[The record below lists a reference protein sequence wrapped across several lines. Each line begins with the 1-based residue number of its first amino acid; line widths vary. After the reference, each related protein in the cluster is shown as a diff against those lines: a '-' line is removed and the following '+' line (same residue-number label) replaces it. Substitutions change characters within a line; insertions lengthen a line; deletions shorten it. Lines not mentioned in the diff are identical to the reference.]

1 MIKSTLIKN
10 VKIVNE
16 GKIFKGDIRI
26 KQEKISLIAPSIPLT
41 QDENVV
47 DGDNKYLIPGL
58 IDDQVHFR
66 EPGLTHKGD
75 IYTESRAAVA
85 GGITSFIE
93 MPNTNPQTTTMEK
106 IDQKLEIASRNSA
119 ANYGFMFGGTNTNL
133 EEIKKIDENK
143 VAGLKLFLG
152 SSTGNM
158 LVNKKEVLKE
168 IFKTSKL
175 VISVHCEDELT
186 IKNNLNHYLKIYGK
200 NIPFKFHP
208 KIRSSEACFKSSSE
222 AVKLALETGAR
233 LHVFHLSTANET
245 KLFSKIPLEE
255 KQITSE
261 VCTHHLWFSDKD
273 YKNKGSKIKWNPA
286 IKTEEDRTKLWEALN
301 EDLIDVYATD
311 HSPHTIDEKN
321 LPYTESPS
329 GGPLVQHGLLAMLDC
344 VNKGKITLE
353 KFVEKASHNPAKIF
367 KIKKRGFLK
376 KNFYADMVLIDL
388 EGKTNVTKNNI
399 MYKCGWSPF
408 EGYIFNSSVIKTWV
422 NGKLLYDKGKII
434 ESGSAKRLEFIR

>member
-26 KQEKISLIAPSIPLT
+26 KQDKISLIAPSIPLT

-208 KIRSSEACFKSSSE
+208 KIRSSEACFKSSSD
-222 AVKLALETGAR
+222 AVKLAVETGAR

-344 VNKGKITLE
+344 VNRGKITLE

-434 ESGSAKRLEFIR
+434 ESGSAKRLEYIR

>member
-10 VKIVNE
+10 VNIVNE
-16 GKIFKGDIRI
+16 GKVFKGDIRI
-26 KQEKISLIAPSIPLT
+26 KQEKISLIAPFIPIS
-41 QDENVV
+41 QDENLVE
-47 DGDNKYLIPGL
+47 GNNKYLIPGL

-75 IYTESRAAVA
+75 IYSESRAAVA

-93 MPNTNPQTTTMEK
+93 MPNTKPQTTTMKK
-106 IDQKLEIASRNSA
+106 IEHKLEIASINSV
-119 ANYGFMFGGTNTNL
+119 ANYGFMFGGTNSNL
-133 EEIKKIDENK
+133 DEIKKIDQNK

-158 LVNKKEVLKE
+158 LVNKKEVIKE
-168 IFKTSKL
+168 IFKSSKL
-175 VISVHCEDELT
+175 VISVHCEDEL
-186 IKNNLNHYLKIYGK
+186 IIRKNLNIYLGMYGK

-222 AVKLALETGAR
+222 AVNLALETGAR
-233 LHVFHLSTANET
+233 LHVFHISTGNET
-245 KLFSKIPLEE
+245 KLFSKIPIEE

-273 YKNKGSKIKWNPA
+273 YESKGSKIKWNPA
-286 IKTEEDRTKLWEALN
+286 IKSKEDRNALWEALN
-301 EDLIDVYATD
+301 DDRIDVYATD
-311 HSPHTIDEKN
+311 HAPHTINEKK

-329 GGPLVQHGLLAMLDC
+329 GGPLVQHGLLAMLDS

-376 KNFYADMVLIDL
+376 ENFYADMVLIDL
-388 EGKTNVTKNNI
+388 EGKTKVTKNNI

-408 EGYIFNSSVIKTWV
+408 EGYLFNSSILKTWV

-434 ESGSAKRLEFIR
+434 ESGPAKKLEYTR

>member
-1 MIKSTLIKN
+1 MTKSTIIKN
-10 VKIVNE
+10 VNIVNE
-16 GKIFKGDIRI
+16 GRIFKGDLRI
-26 KQEKISLIAPSIPLT
+26 QEEKISLIASSIPISNS
-41 QDENVV
+41 ENVV
-47 DGDNKYLIPGL
+47 EGNSKFLIPGL

-75 IYTESRAAVA
+75 IYSESRAAVA

-93 MPNTNPQTTTMEK
+93 MPNTNPLTTNMKK
-106 IDQKLEIASRNSA
+106 IEEKLEIASKNSV
-119 ANYGFMFGGTNTNL
+119 ANYGFMFGGTNSNL
-133 EEIKKIDENK
+133 DEIKKIDESK

-208 KIRSSEACFKSSSE
+208 KIRSSEACFKSSSD
-222 AVKLALETGAR
+222 AVKLAVETGAR

-434 ESGSAKRLEFIR
+434 ESGSAKRLEYIR

>member
-208 KIRSSEACFKSSSE
+208 KIRSSEACFKSSSD

-233 LHVFHLSTANET
+233 LHVFHLSTGNET

-273 YKNKGSKIKWNPA
+273 YKSKGSKIKWNPA

-321 LPYTESPS
+321 LSYTESPS
-329 GGPLVQHGLLAMLDC
+329 GGPLVQHGLLAMLDS

-434 ESGSAKRLEFIR
+434 ESGSAKRLEYIR

>member
-208 KIRSSEACFKSSSE
+208 KIRSSEACFKSSSD

-233 LHVFHLSTANET
+233 LHVFHLSTGNET

-273 YKNKGSKIKWNPA
+273 YKSKGSKIKWNPA

-321 LPYTESPS
+321 LPYIESPS
-329 GGPLVQHGLLAMLDC
+329 GGPLVQHGLLAMLDS

-434 ESGSAKRLEFIR
+434 ESGSAKRLEYIR

>member
-208 KIRSSEACFKSSSE
+208 KIRSSEACFKSSSD

-233 LHVFHLSTANET
+233 LHVFHLSTGNET

-434 ESGSAKRLEFIR
+434 ESGSAKRLEYIR

>member
-1 MIKSTLIKN
+1 MIKSTLIRN
-10 VKIVNE
+10 VNIVNE
-16 GKIFKGDIRI
+16 GKIFKSDIRI
-26 KQEKISLIAPSIPLT
+26 KQDKISLIAPSIPLSE
-41 QDENVV
+41 DENIVE
-47 DGDNKYLIPGL
+47 GNNKYLIPGL

-75 IYTESRAAVA
+75 IYSESRAAVA

-93 MPNTNPQTTTMEK
+93 MPNTEPQTTTMKK
-106 IDQKLEIASRNSA
+106 IEQKLEIASRNSV
-119 ANYGFMFGGTNTNL
+119 ANYGFMFGGTNSNL
-133 EEIKKIDENK
+133 DEIKKIDENK

-158 LVNKKEVLKE
+158 LVNKKEVIKE
-168 IFKTSKL
+168 IFKSSKL
-175 VISVHCEDELT
+175 VISVHCEDEL
-186 IKNNLNHYLKIYGK
+186 IIRKNLNSYLGMYGK

-233 LHVFHLSTANET
+233 LHVFHISTGIET
-245 KLFSKIPLEE
+245 KLFSKMPLEE

-261 VCTHHLWFSDKD
+261 VCIHHLWFSDKD
-273 YKNKGSKIKWNPA
+273 YESKGCKIKWNPA
-286 IKTEEDRTKLWEALN
+286 IKTKEDRSALWEALN
-301 EDLIDVYATD
+301 EDKIDVYATD
-311 HSPHTIDEKN
+311 HAPHTINEKK
-321 LPYTESPS
+321 LAYTESPS
-329 GGPLVQHGLLAMLDC
+329 GGPLVQHGLLAMLDS

-376 KNFYADMVLIDL
+376 ENFYADMVLIDL
-388 EGKTNVTKNNI
+388 EGKTKVTKNNI

-408 EGYIFNSSVIKTWV
+408 EGYIFNSSIIKTWV

-434 ESGSAKRLEFIR
+434 ESGPAKKLEYSR

>member
-47 DGDNKYLIPGL
+47 EGDNKYLIPGL

-186 IKNNLNHYLKIYGK
+186 IKNNLNQYLKIYGK

-208 KIRSSEACFKSSSE
+208 KIRSSEACFKSSSD

-233 LHVFHLSTANET
+233 LHVFHLSTGNET

-273 YKNKGSKIKWNPA
+273 YKSKGSKIKWNPA
-286 IKTEEDRTKLWEALN
+286 IKTEEDRSKLWEALN

-329 GGPLVQHGLLAMLDC
+329 GGPLVQHGLLAMLDS

-434 ESGSAKRLEFIR
+434 ESASAKRLEYIR

>member
-208 KIRSSEACFKSSSE
+208 KIRSSEACFKSSSD

-233 LHVFHLSTANET
+233 LHVFHLSTGNET

-329 GGPLVQHGLLAMLDC
+329 GGPLVQHGLLAMLDS

-376 KNFYADMVLIDL
+376 KNFYADMVLVDL

-434 ESGSAKRLEFIR
+434 ESGSAKRLEYIR

>member
-208 KIRSSEACFKSSSE
+208 KIRSSEACFKSSSD

-233 LHVFHLSTANET
+233 LHVFHLSTGNET

-273 YKNKGSKIKWNPA
+273 YKSKGSKIKWNPA

-434 ESGSAKRLEFIR
+434 ESGSAKRLEYIR

>member
-186 IKNNLNHYLKIYGK
+186 IKNNLNQYLKIYGK

-208 KIRSSEACFKSSSE
+208 KIRSSEACFKSSSD

-233 LHVFHLSTANET
+233 LHVFHLSTGNET

-286 IKTEEDRTKLWEALN
+286 IKTAEDRTKLWEALN

-329 GGPLVQHGLLAMLDC
+329 GGPLVQHGLLAMLDS

-434 ESGSAKRLEFIR
+434 ESGSAKRLEYIR

>member
-10 VKIVNE
+10 VNIVNE
-16 GKIFKGDIRI
+16 GKVFKSDIRI
-26 KQEKISLIAPSIPLT
+26 KQEKISLIAPFIPLS
-41 QDENVV
+41 QDEHLLEGN
-47 DGDNKYLIPGL
+47 NKYLIPGL

-75 IYTESRAAVA
+75 IYSESRAAVA

-93 MPNTNPQTTTMEK
+93 MPNTKPQTTTMKK
-106 IDQKLEIASRNSA
+106 IEQKLEIASRNSV
-119 ANYGFMFGGTNTNL
+119 ANYGFMFGGTNSNL
-133 EEIKKIDENK
+133 DEIKKIDENK

-158 LVNKKEVLKE
+158 LVNKKEVIKE
-168 IFKTSKL
+168 IFKSSKL
-175 VISVHCEDELT
+175 VISVHCEDEL
-186 IKNNLNHYLKIYGK
+186 IIRKNLNLYLGIYGN

-222 AVKLALETGAR
+222 AINLALETGAR
-233 LHVFHLSTANET
+233 LHVFHISTGNET
-245 KLFSKIPLEE
+245 KLFSKIPIEE

-273 YKNKGSKIKWNPA
+273 YESKGSKIKWNPA
-286 IKTEEDRTKLWEALN
+286 IKSKEDRNALWEALN
-301 EDLIDVYATD
+301 EDRIDVYATD
-311 HSPHTIDEKN
+311 HAPHTINEKK

-329 GGPLVQHGLLAMLDC
+329 GGPLVQHGLLAMLDS

-376 KNFYADMVLIDL
+376 ENFYADMVLIDL
-388 EGKTNVTKNNI
+388 EGKTKVTKNNI

-408 EGYIFNSSVIKTWV
+408 EGYLFNSSILKTWV

-434 ESGSAKRLEFIR
+434 ESGPAKKLEYTR

>member
-1 MIKSTLIKN
+1 MTKSTLIKN
-10 VKIVNE
+10 VNIVNE
-16 GKIFKGDIRI
+16 GKVLKGDIRI
-26 KQEKISLIAPSIPLT
+26 KQEKISLIAPFIPIS
-41 QDENVV
+41 QDEHLVEGN
-47 DGDNKYLIPGL
+47 NKYLIPGL

-75 IYTESRAAVA
+75 IYSESRAAVA

-93 MPNTNPQTTTMEK
+93 MPNTKPQTTTMKK
-106 IDQKLEIASRNSA
+106 IEQKLEIASRNSV
-119 ANYGFMFGGTNTNL
+119 ANYGFMFGGTNSNL
-133 EEIKKIDENK
+133 DEIKKIDENK

-158 LVNKKEVLKE
+158 LVNKKEVIKE
-168 IFKTSKL
+168 IFKSSKL
-175 VISVHCEDELT
+175 IISVHCEDEF
-186 IKNNLNHYLKIYGK
+186 IIRKNLNIYLGMYGK

-222 AVKLALETGAR
+222 AVKLAIETGAR
-233 LHVFHLSTANET
+233 LHVFHISTGNET
-245 KLFSKIPLEE
+245 KLFSKIPIEE

-273 YKNKGSKIKWNPA
+273 YESKGSQIKWNPA
-286 IKTEEDRTKLWEALN
+286 IKSEEDRNALWEALN
-301 EDLIDVYATD
+301 EDRIDVYATD
-311 HSPHTIDEKN
+311 HAPHTINEKK

-329 GGPLVQHGLLAMLDC
+329 GGPLVQHGLLAMLDS

-353 KFVEKASHNPAKIF
+353 KLVEKASHNPAKIF

-376 KNFYADMVLIDL
+376 ENFYADMVLVDL
-388 EGKTNVTKNNI
+388 EGKTKVTKNNI

-408 EGYIFNSSVIKTWV
+408 EGYLFNSSILKTWV
-422 NGKLLYDKGKII
+422 NGKLLYEKGKII
-434 ESGSAKRLEFIR
+434 ESGPAKKLEYSR

>member
-26 KQEKISLIAPSIPLT
+26 KQDKISLIAPSIPLT

-186 IKNNLNHYLKIYGK
+186 IKNNLNQYLKIYGK

-208 KIRSSEACFKSSSE
+208 KIRSSEACFKSSSD

-233 LHVFHLSTANET
+233 LHVFHLSTGNET

-273 YKNKGSKIKWNPA
+273 YKSKGSKIKWNPA
-286 IKTEEDRTKLWEALN
+286 IKTEEDRSKLWEALN

-329 GGPLVQHGLLAMLDC
+329 GGPLVQHGLLAMLDS

-434 ESGSAKRLEFIR
+434 ESGSAKRLEYIR

>member
-1 MIKSTLIKN
+1 MVKSTLIKN

-208 KIRSSEACFKSSSE
+208 KIRSSEACFKSSSD
-222 AVKLALETGAR
+222 AVKLAVETGAR

-434 ESGSAKRLEFIR
+434 ESGSAKRLEYIR

>member
-186 IKNNLNHYLKIYGK
+186 IKNNLNQYLKIYGK

-208 KIRSSEACFKSSSE
+208 KIRSSEACFKSSSG

-233 LHVFHLSTANET
+233 LHVFHLSTGNET

-273 YKNKGSKIKWNPA
+273 YKSKGSKIKWNPA
-286 IKTEEDRTKLWEALN
+286 IKTAEDRTKLWEALN

-321 LPYTESPS
+321 LSYTESPS
-329 GGPLVQHGLLAMLDC
+329 GGPLVQHGLLAMLDS

-434 ESGSAKRLEFIR
+434 ESASAKRLEYIR

>member
-26 KQEKISLIAPSIPLT
+26 KQDKISLIAPSIPLT

-208 KIRSSEACFKSSSE
+208 KIRSSEACFKSSSD
-222 AVKLALETGAR
+222 AVKLAVETGAR

-245 KLFSKIPLEE
+245 KLISKVPLEE

-434 ESGSAKRLEFIR
+434 ESGSAKRLEYIR

>member
-26 KQEKISLIAPSIPLT
+26 KQDKISLIAPSIPLT

-47 DGDNKYLIPGL
+47 EGDNKYLIPGL

-133 EEIKKIDENK
+133 EEIKKIDENR

-186 IKNNLNHYLKIYGK
+186 IKNNLNQYLKIYGK

-208 KIRSSEACFKSSSE
+208 KIRSSEACFKSSSD

-233 LHVFHLSTANET
+233 LHVFHLSTGNET

-273 YKNKGSKIKWNPA
+273 YKSKGSKIKWNPA

-321 LPYTESPS
+321 LSYTESPS
-329 GGPLVQHGLLAMLDC
+329 GGPLVQHGLLAMLDS

-408 EGYIFNSSVIKTWV
+408 EGYIFNSSIIKTWV

-434 ESGSAKRLEFIR
+434 ESGSAKRLEYIR

>member
-208 KIRSSEACFKSSSE
+208 KIRSSEACFKSSSD

-233 LHVFHLSTANET
+233 LHVFHLSTGNET

-286 IKTEEDRTKLWEALN
+286 IKTAEDRTKLWEALN

-434 ESGSAKRLEFIR
+434 ESGSAKRLEYIR

>member
-16 GKIFKGDIRI
+16 GKIFQGDIRI
-26 KQEKISLIAPSIPLT
+26 KHEKISLIAPSIPLT

-66 EPGLTHKGD
+66 EPGFTHKGD

-158 LVNKKEVLKE
+158 LVNNKEVLKE

-186 IKNNLNHYLKIYGK
+186 IKNNLNQYLKIYGK

-208 KIRSSEACFKSSSE
+208 KIRSSEACFKSSSD

-233 LHVFHLSTANET
+233 LHVFHLSTGNET

-273 YKNKGSKIKWNPA
+273 YKSKGSKIKWNPA

-321 LPYTESPS
+321 LSYTESPS
-329 GGPLVQHGLLAMLDC
+329 GGPLVQHGLLAMLDS

-434 ESGSAKRLEFIR
+434 ESASAKRLEYIR

>member
-186 IKNNLNHYLKIYGK
+186 IKSNLNQYLKIYGK

-208 KIRSSEACFKSSSE
+208 KIRSSEACFKSSSD

-233 LHVFHLSTANET
+233 LHVFHLSTGNET

-273 YKNKGSKIKWNPA
+273 YKSKGSKIKWNPA
-286 IKTEEDRTKLWEALN
+286 IKTEEDRSKLWEALN

-329 GGPLVQHGLLAMLDC
+329 GGPLVQHGLLAMLDS

-434 ESGSAKRLEFIR
+434 ESGSAKRLEYIR

>member
-66 EPGLTHKGD
+66 EPGFTHKGD

-186 IKNNLNHYLKIYGK
+186 IKNNLNQYLKIYGK

-208 KIRSSEACFKSSSE
+208 KIRSSEACFKSSSD

-233 LHVFHLSTANET
+233 LHVFHLSTGNET

-273 YKNKGSKIKWNPA
+273 YKSKGSKIKWNPA

-321 LPYTESPS
+321 LSYTESPS
-329 GGPLVQHGLLAMLDC
+329 GGPLVQHGLLAMLDS

-434 ESGSAKRLEFIR
+434 ESGSAKRLEYIR

>member
-186 IKNNLNHYLKIYGK
+186 IKNNLNQYLKIYGK

-208 KIRSSEACFKSSSE
+208 KIRSSEACFKSSSD

-233 LHVFHLSTANET
+233 LHVFHLSTGNET

-434 ESGSAKRLEFIR
+434 ESGSAKRLEYIR